1 MADTA
6 TIEWPGQ
13 SGKKYLHYIYPIGT
27 GFQARGGNY
36 IFCKLNAQGLWVPV
50 YIGQTGD
57 LESRFA
63 NHHATPCINRNEATH
78 VHVHANDNEHSRLN
92 EESDLLSK
100 FNTFCNI
107 SQN

>member
-13 SGKKYLHYIYPIGT
+13 SGKKYLHYIHPIGT
-27 GFQARGGNY
+27 DFPAIGGNY
-36 IFCKLNAQGLWVPV
+36 IFCKLNAQGRWAPV

-57 LESRFA
+57 FESRFA
-63 NHHATPCINRNEATH
+63 DHHATPCINRNGATH
-78 VHVHANDNEHSRLN
+78 VHVHRNDNELSRWN
-92 EESDLLSK
+92 EESDLLS
-100 FNTFCNI
+100 NYDTFCNI